1 MFTTESLQPSL
12 HQLTT
17 PPPNSNLDLTL
28 CFFFS
33 QTHVSGGVINNILV
47 SKICITFNLNACS
60 SILFVNIS

>member
-12 HQLTT
+12 QQLTT
-17 PPPNSNLDLTL
+17 SPPNSNLDLTVG
-28 CFFFS
+28 FFS